1 MFKFLILF
9 IKGIFVGV
17 ANIIPGVSGGTIAV
31 VLGIF
36 DEMITAINTIFKN
49 FKKNVAF
56 LLPLFIGAGAGIVL
70 FSKLL
75 KYCLGVYSF
84 PTSMFF
90 VGLVVGSIP
99 LIYKRAKE
107 KKVDYKC
114 YISAIIGFLVVVA
127 FSLLSGNDSKTISDI
142 GTIDTMMFIKIL
154 ISGIIAS
161 AAMVVPGIS
170 GSFVLVLLGM
180 YNLVLTTISSFSSLI
195 SSNIK
200 GISENGFGTVLNN
213 VVTSKEFIIIITLFV
228 GIVIGVVLISKVI
241 QFLFEKAYSIT
252 YFAILG
258 LIFGSIYSI
267 FSDSLTYQ
275 SYTAE
280 NPLGIITVIIGIA
293 VLVVGTIISLLLGK
307 EWYVNHQKK
316 FQKI

>member
-1 MFKFLILF
+1 MFKAINLF
-9 IKGIFVGV
+9 IKGIFVGI

-36 DEMITAINTIFKN
+36 DEMISAVNNIFKN
-49 FKKNVAF
+49 FRKYAGF
-56 LLPLFIGAGAGIVL
+56 LIPLFLGAGAGIVL

-75 KYCLGVYSF
+75 KYCLENYSF

-99 LIYKRAKE
+99 LIYKKATE

-114 YISAIIGFLVVVA
+114 YIATVVAFLVVVG
-127 FSLLSGNDSKTISDI
+127 FSFLTGNDSKTISDI
-142 GTIDTMMFIKIL
+142 NIDVLTIIKIL
-154 ISGIIAS
+154 LAGIIAS

-180 YNLVLTTISSFSSLI
+180 YNTVLTAISEFSSLI
-195 SSNIK
+195 AKNGAEISKIGFMTAVGNIL
-200 GISENGFGTVLNN
+200 S
-213 VVTSKEFIIIITLFV
+213 SKEFIVLITV
-228 GIVIGVVLISKVI
+228 MIGVIIGVVLISKLI
-241 QFLFEKAYSIT
+241 QFLFNRAYSIT
-252 YFAILG
+252 YFSILG

-275 SYTAE
+275 SY
-280 NPLGIITVIIGIA
+280 NGGSIPLIAIGIG
-293 VLVVGTIISLLLGK
+293 VVALIIGTIISLLLGR
-307 EWYVNHQKK
+307 E
-316 FQKI
+316 